1 MIITHPIIINLDKD
15 IDRWKIISN
24 KCVQLK
30 IPYRRFS
37 AIYGKDLTKKA
48 IYDNTN
54 IISRNCL
61 LSYSMLGCALSHIKI
76 MEKEYNKYKYKSISN
91 NLETGTNLDNIWIQ
105 IWEDDTLIH
114 KDYHSKITRLET
126 DLLLCS
132 KNDINIYNNLDII
145 KLHPVHKD
153 LTEGPFIGL
162 LFNKL
167 STIKINNL
175 YLDKYNQ
182 TPYNNSL
189 IIKCSSIPKILDFH
203 NKYGIISHIDFI
215 SGYIPNLNIWYLRH
229 FICPPNILNIETS
242 NNINGNY
249 PRFTFLIT
257 EYVYNLLQLK
267 KNNNMWFG
275 FSQPILNI
283 RFTYNINILSTIYLI
298 IILCIT
304 LILKIL
310 QCSNYT
316 ILLKIF
322 LALWILE
329 IILYT
334 KYT

>member
-1 MIITHPIIINLDKD
+1 M
-15 IDRWKIISN
+15 
-24 KCVQLK
+24 QLK
-30 IPYRRFS
+30 IPYYRFS
-37 AIYGKDLTKKA
+37 AIYGKDLTEKQ

-76 MEKEYNKYKYKSISN
+76 MEMEYNKYKLIN
-91 NLETGTNLDNIWIQ
+91 NNSHTNTDTGIYTNLDNIWIQ

-114 KDYHSKITRLET
+114 KDYHSKITRLEN
-126 DLLLCS
+126 DLQLCN
-132 KNDINIYNNLDII
+132 KNDINKYNNIDII
-145 KLHPVHKD
+145 KLHSIHKD
-153 LTEGPFIGL
+153 LTDGQYIGL
-162 LFNKL
+162 LFNKIN
-167 STIKINNL
+167 TIQINNQ
-175 YLDKYNQ
+175 YLDKYNT
-182 TPYNNSL
+182 TPYNNSF

-215 SGYIPNLNIWYLRH
+215 SGYIPHFNIWYLRND
-229 FICPPNILNIETS
+229 ICPPNILNIKTS

-257 EYVYNLLQLK
+257 EYIYKLLQLK
-267 KNNNMWFG
+267 KNNNIWYG

-283 RFTYNINILSTIYLI
+283 HFAYNINILSTIYLI

-310 QCSNYT
+310 QHNYYT

-322 LALWILE
+322 LLLWFLE

-334 KYT
+334 KYTQ